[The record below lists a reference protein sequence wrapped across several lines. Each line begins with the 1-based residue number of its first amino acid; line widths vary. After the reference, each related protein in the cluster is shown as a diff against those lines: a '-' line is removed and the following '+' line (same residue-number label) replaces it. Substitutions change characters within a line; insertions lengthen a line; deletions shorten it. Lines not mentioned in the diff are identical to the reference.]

1 MIFKNYFSVN
11 SVIKNK
17 DFGIV
22 TEGERPAMSAT
33 TLELFFIDGKPDGM
47 LTAEVFGWTGHI
59 LVAPRTRL
67 SEALKR
73 KESSYT
79 GVYILLGELE
89 EEPLA
94 YIGEGENIANRIKSH
109 DAKKDWWSRV
119 VLITSAA
126 NNLHKAHAQYIE
138 ARLVQ
143 QGLMANN
150 SRLENGTNPAL
161 PGLSEAA
168 RSNMESFIEQL
179 LMVLPAIRVDLFSS
193 KVKPERQTLDNR
205 SHVQRESPVFE
216 LTLKKEGLKAM
227 AILEDGEFVV
237 QKGSLARAAYIG
249 DRGEKSYYWKLYDRL
264 VEQGILV
271 DQGNSKVFTQSYA
284 FPSTSAA
291 GAVCNGRSTAGP
303 IAWKVKGT
311 GQTYKDWEAAS
322 LE

>member
-1 MIFKNYFSVN
+1 
-11 SVIKNK
+11 
-17 DFGIV
+17 
-22 TEGERPAMSAT
+22 MSAT

-67 SEALKR
+67 SEALRR

-89 EEPLA
+89 AESLA

-109 DAKKDWWSRV
+109 DAKKDWWTRV

-143 QGLMANN
+143 QGVIAMNA
-150 SRLENGTNPAL
+150 RLENGNNPAL
-161 PGLSEAA
+161 PSLSEAA
-168 RSNMESFIEQL
+168 RANMEAFIEQL
-179 LMVLPAIRVDLFSS
+179 LMVLPAIRVDLFTS
-193 KVKPERQTLDNR
+193 KAKLDKSN
-205 SHVQRESPVFE
+205 SITKLEKAKEESPVFE
-216 LTLKKEGLKAM
+216 LTLRREGIKAT

-237 QKGSLARAAYIG
+237 QKGSLARATYIG
-249 DRGEKSYYWKLYDRL
+249 DRSEKSYYWKHYDRL

-271 DQGNSKVFTQSYA
+271 DQGNHKIFTQSYA

-322 LE
+322 LA